1 MEALKR
7 ANIEN
12 QLIGKTVQGE
22 YETRRCCRNKIYD
35 AISGLKGVVLNS
47 VAATI
52 VPGMPSLKLVNVT
65 FLAVVHLK
73 V

>member
-12 QLIGKTVQGE
+12 QLIGKTVQGQ
-22 YETRRCCRNKIYD
+22 YKTRRCCENKIYD

-47 VAATI
+47 IA
-52 VPGMPSLKLVNVT
+52 S
-65 FLAVVHLK
+65 
-73 V
+73 